1 MIFNN
6 QYLINRIVKMA
17 LLKKVYKEYLISLQ
31 NIFFLLS
38 IRFKV
43 SFNFSTLLESNYITI
58 TMRKKNFNSFSFLS
72 LVFLFPTSSFYR
84 IS

>member
-31 NIFFLLS
+31 NIFF
-38 IRFKV
+38 
-43 SFNFSTLLESNYITI
+43 
-58 TMRKKNFNSFSFLS
+58 
-72 LVFLFPTSSFYR
+72 SSFDS
-84 IS
+84 I